1 MKTVLVTG
9 SNGLLG
15 QKLTDLYR
23 GVADRKLVATGKG
36 PSRHPASDFT
46 YESLDICDPYAV
58 EKVLDAYRPDAIIH
72 TAAMTNV
79 DACEIDQAGCDAL
92 NVEAVR
98 SLATAADQ
106 RSCHFIHISTD
117 FIFDGEAGPYRE
129 DALPAPLSYYGHSKL
144 KGEEIVRSVCRNWA
158 ILRTVLVYGRVADM
172 SRSNIVLWAR
182 QALSSGQPF
191 RVVNDQ
197 WRTPTL
203 AEDLAQGCRLAEL
216 HHAQGIYHIS
226 GDELMSISELVRRV
240 ASHYGYSA
248 AQMEEV
254 SSSTLNQAA
263 RRPPRTGF
271 IIEKARRELGY
282 EPHSFESGL
291 QLLDAFEQSMPHG
304 T

>member
-15 QKLTDLYR
+15 QKLTDLYS
-23 GVADRKLVATGKG
+23 GLSDRKLVATGKG
-36 PSRHPASDFT
+36 PSRHPLRNIL
-46 YESLDICDPYAV
+46 YEELDICDPYTV
-58 EKVLDAYRPDAIIH
+58 RKVLDAHRPDTIIH

-79 DACEIDQAGCDAL
+79 DACEADQAGCDAL
-92 NVEAVR
+92 NVDAVR
-98 SLATAADQ
+98 LLAEAADQ
-106 RSCHFIHISTD
+106 RNCHFVHVSTD
-117 FIFDGEAGPYRE
+117 FIFDGEAGPYSE
-129 DALPAPLSYYGHSKL
+129 EALPAPLSYYGHSKL
-144 KGEEIVRSVCRNWA
+144 KGEEIVRSACRDWA

-182 QALSSGQPF
+182 QALAFGKPF

-203 AEDLAQGCRLAEL
+203 AEDLAMGCRLAEL
-216 HHAQGIYHIS
+216 HHAQGIFHIS

-240 ASHYGYSA
+240 AAHYGYDA

-254 SSSTLNQAA
+254 SSDTLNQAA

-271 IIEKARRELGY
+271 VIDKARRVLAY
-282 EPHSFESGL
+282 NPHSFEEGL
-291 QLLDAFEQSMPHG
+291 QLLDAFEQSMQVG
-304 T
+304 S